1 MNLNFNVEPWV
12 EQLIADETHEEL
24 AVSAGLGS
32 GKTHGACQWAIHR
45 CMLNSRSPKMA
56 FTEPL
61 FRLLRTAAIPT
72 FRKVLHALEWSEGSD
87 YEVNQGAPVPSIKL
101 KRTNQEILMFSASTP
116 QSIVADEY
124 HSFVMDEAGE
134 SQPLAFQNLQART
147 RCSQAVIRQGL
158 HVGAPQGITHFAK
171 LFGLPEEGGADIG
184 WDKIAARDFVNQ
196 RLSRRRIQLRTFD
209 NPHVNGGDVLTYCK
223 RLMRQ
228 YGHNQALVNSYIYGV
243 FCALFEGGA
252 YDFLPS
258 RHVAPEEFDPDPY
271 RTLYLSFDFNA
282 YPMAWVAG
290 QIIPHE
296 GEMVYLIAKEA
307 SKSLQGL
314 DEALFDFVKKFP
326 RKEWRKSEIKVYG
339 DRSGH
344 ASHHRVK
351 LSDYDFIRKELST
364 VYDHVSIQATKLVAP
379 ESESVDVCNR
389 LFKLGRLMCNP
400 SCTQLQRSW
409 QSMRWKDGERKL
421 HKPSG
426 ETISH
431 VSDATKYLIYQ
442 LEVLDALQTRK
453 KTYGVNV

>member
-1 MNLNFNVEPWV
+1 MNLDFDVEPWLGG
-12 EQLIADETHEEL
+12 LIDDQYHEEL

-45 CMLNSRSPKMA
+45 CMVNHRSPKMA

-72 FRKVLHALEWSEGSD
+72 FRKVLNALEWSEGSD
-87 YEVNQGAPVPSIKL
+87 FEVNQGAPVPSIKL
-101 KRTNQEILMFSASTP
+101 KRTKQEILLFSASTP

-124 HSFVMDEAGE
+124 HSYVMDEAGE
-134 SQPLAFQNLQART
+134 SEELAFQNLQART
-147 RCSQAVIRQGL
+147 RCSQATVRQGL

-171 LFGLPEEGGADIG
+171 LFGNESEGGEQG
-184 WDKIAARDFVNQ
+184 WKEIAPRDFSHK

-209 NPHVNGGDVLTYCK
+209 NPYVNGGDVLGYCK
-223 RLMRQ
+223 RLKRQ
-228 YGHNQALVNSYIYGV
+228 YGHNAALINSYIYGI
-243 FCALFEGGA
+243 FCPLFAGGA
-252 YDFLPS
+252 YNFVPS
-258 RHVAPEEFDPDPY
+258 RHVMPEEFEPDPF

-282 YPMAWVAG
+282 YPMAWVAA
-290 QIIPHE
+290 QVVPHE
-296 GEMVYLIAKEA
+296 GEMVYLITKEA
-307 SKSLQGL
+307 KKDLQGL
-314 DEALFDFVKKFP
+314 DEALFDFVKRFP
-326 RKEWRKSEIKVYG
+326 RSEWKTSEIRVYG

-351 LSDYDFIRKELST
+351 LSDYDFIRKELGT
-364 VYDHVSIQATKLVAP
+364 IYKNVSIQASKLVAP
-379 ESESVDVCNR
+379 ESESVDSCNR
-389 LFKLGRLMCNP
+389 LFHLGRLMCNP
-400 SCTQLQRSW
+400 SCSQLQRSW

-453 KTYGVNV
+453 RTYGVNI

>member
-1 MNLNFNVEPWV
+1 MNLNLEVEPWV
-12 EQLIADETHEEL
+12 ESLMDDETHEEL

-45 CMLNSRSPKMA
+45 CMVNSRSPKMA

-87 YEVNQGAPVPSIKL
+87 FEVSQGAPVPSIKL
-101 KRTNQEILMFSASTP
+101 KRTKQEILLFSASTP
-116 QSIVADEY
+116 QMIVADEY
-124 HSFVMDEAGE
+124 HSYVMDEAGE
-134 SQPLAFQNLQART
+134 SEPLAFQNLQART
-147 RCSQAVIRQGL
+147 RCSEASVRQGL

-171 LFGLPEEGGADIG
+171 LFGTEQEGGSPG
-184 WDKIAARDFVNQ
+184 WIETSPRDFSNPK
-196 RLSRRRIQLRTFD
+196 LSRRRIQLRTFD
-209 NPHVNGGDVLTYCK
+209 NPHVNGGQVLQYCK
-223 RLMRQ
+223 RLQRQ
-228 YGHNQALVNSYIYGV
+228 YGHNQALINSYIYGI

-258 RHVAPEEFDPDPY
+258 RHVMPQEVEPDPF
-271 RTLYLSFDFNA
+271 RTVYLSFDFNA
-282 YPMAWVAG
+282 YPMAWVAA

-296 GEMVYLIAKEA
+296 DEMVYLVTKEA
-307 SKSLQGL
+307 SKSLQGV

-326 RKEWRKSEIKVYG
+326 RADWKDTEIKIYG

-351 LSDYDFIRKELST
+351 LSDYDFIKRELGS
-364 VYDHVSIQATKLVAP
+364 VYNHVSVQASKLVAP

-400 SCTQLQRSW
+400 SCSQLQRSW

-431 VSDATKYLIYQ
+431 VSDATKYLMYQ

-453 KTYGVNV
+453 KTYGINI